1 MKDLLKNNYE
11 KKRKLSMGEKTLIS
25 NSFNLENYFSNEN
38 SKDKLKNLE
47 KQLNKKTNIYTNN
60 IPKSNYN
67 NNNKLNNKNKLK
79 YDFSSK
85 FYNNKNNIFKN
96 NENEIENFADFSLKK
111 NNEKIPLRTR
121 TFSSNRIEYNN
132 NNFNFD
138 FPKSNLNSYKN
149 NNYNINE
156 NEIKNLSS
164 KIRFLS
170 KEDIKNMNKSLINEL
185 LSLSNSIKRIF
196 QDYNNNN

>member
-1 MKDLLKNNYE
+1 
-11 KKRKLSMGEKTLIS
+11 
-25 NSFNLENYFSNEN
+25 
-38 SKDKLKNLE
+38 
-47 KQLNKKTNIYTNN
+47 
-60 IPKSNYN
+60 
-67 NNNKLNNKNKLK
+67 
-79 YDFSSK
+79 
-85 FYNNKNNIFKN
+85 
-96 NENEIENFADFSLKK
+96 LKK